1 MPIIDDISR
10 GLAARSPRL
19 IPHAGITRTAVALIL
34 KPGKQGPDLLF
45 ILRASHDA
53 DPWSGNIAFPG
64 GRMEAA
70 DRSLRITAERE
81 TMEELGLN
89 LRSATLL
96 GRLDDTMGAHL
107 PVLVSCFVYV
117 VSDSPSLTPN
127 HEVARYFWFPLADL
141 FAPHRHREVKLFFGG
156 KLHLCPAIDLLTP
169 EEPVLWGI
177 TYRIVMQLLTILEQ
191 PTMHYAARSDESL

>member
-1 MPIIDDISR
+1 MLTIDDISR
-10 GLAARSPRL
+10 RLAARSPRL
-19 IPHAGITRTAVALIL
+19 IPHEGITRTAVALIL

-45 ILRASHDA
+45 ILRASNDA
-53 DPWSGNIAFPG
+53 DPWSGNIGFPG

-70 DRSLRITAERE
+70 DRSIRITAERE
-81 TMEELGLN
+81 TLEELGLN

-117 VSDSPSLTPN
+117 VADSPSLTPN

-141 FAPHRHREVKLFFGG
+141 FAPHRHRVVELFFDGE
-156 KLHLCPAIDLLTP
+156 LHLFPAIDLIP
-169 EEPVLWGI
+169 SGEPVLWGI
-177 TYRIVMQLLTILEQ
+177 TYRIVMQLPAILEQ
-191 PTMHYAARSDESL
+191 PLV